1 MWGLVDANPL
11 SLLDIVTR
19 VGAAGLGGALVG
31 LNRNLHHQGAGM
43 RTFGLVALAT
53 GGITV
58 GMLQVGGDPGA
69 LSRTVQGVMA
79 GIGFLGGGV
88 ILRRSDLGRVTGLTS
103 AAAIWFVAGN
113 AILCALGLWTLTA
126 VLMMFAF
133 FLLLFGRSVEQAMVR
148 LFGVDNVDDEEHEL

>member
-1 MWGLVDANPL
+1 MDTNPL
-11 SLLDIVTR
+11 TLLDIVTR

-58 GMLQVGGDPGA
+58 GMLQVGGDPGS
-69 LSRTVQGVMA
+69 LSRTVQGVLA

-113 AILCALGLWTLTA
+113 AVLCALGLWALTA
-126 VLMMFAF
+126 VLMSFAF
-133 FLLLFGRSVEQAMVR
+133 FLLLFGRAVEEAMVR
-148 LFGVDNVDDEEHEL
+148 WFGAAEIDDEEHGA